1 LAFEEIFLMLD
12 PALSSLSS
20 APPNLPARQ
29 IEKPLAV
36 EYNGDNRVDYVA
48 KDSTII
54 SSKEKDDDHAR
65 GIKDKVHSLLFPQG
79 YPDSVSPEYGNYRK
93 WTEVQNCLNS
103 AIDYFGT
110 QAALTALGVAF
121 PVPAV
126 AALAWMIKDSTS
138 GLGKFLGSYMAH
150 KVDQDPKTWNVIA
163 DSVTAAGKAMNSTLA
178 LAPKAF
184 LPLAIGSNIVKA
196 SGETLSGAA
205 QANFDKHLASNDNLG
220 EMNAKNNN
228 QDMLVS
234 GIGVGLAVGLQ
245 ALASMT
251 GIGAVGLVAIYAGL
265 NAVSLIGSYRA
276 SKAIN
281 WNHPNEKNM
290 LRLFE
295 SHSETG
301 KVMTPKELEDSQK
314 FTNRVKDAVL
324 KRVVIGAGLKDLS
337 KHPET
342 FKEIVSIFNDK
353 NYLIYR
359 DGKKT
364 KIALRPEAD
373 RKTVA
378 EAMYCAALLEKNLN
392 SSSFALMKEQ
402 LGDEK
407 AVTSAITQ
415 SLKAMPKD
423 DAYYTDLGKSGW
435 EIEKIPLPAG
445 TRVEWGDSAKEAEEA
460 PNKGS
465 GH

>member
-1 LAFEEIFLMLD
+1 MD
-12 PALSSLSS
+12 PVISSLSS
-20 APPNLPARQ
+20 VPGRLPSPPA
-29 IEKPLAV
+29 EKPLAV
-36 EYNGDNRVDYVA
+36 EYNGDDRTDYTA
-48 KDSTII
+48 KDSAII
-54 SSKEKDDDHAR
+54 SSKENAKDDEHV
-65 GIKDKVHSLLFPQG
+65 KDIQEKMRSLLMPKG
-79 YPDSVSPEYGNYRK
+79 YPDSVSPEYGQYRK
-93 WTEVQNCLNS
+93 WTAVQNCLNS
-103 AIDYFGT
+103 SIDYFGT
-110 QAALTALGVAF
+110 QAALTALGIAF

-163 DSVTAAGKAMNSTLA
+163 DSVTAVGKAMNSTLA
-178 LAPKAF
+178 IAPKAF

-205 QANFDKHLASNDNLG
+205 QANFDKHLATADNLG

-228 QDMLVS
+228 QDMVIS

-251 GIGAVGLVAIYAGL
+251 GIGTVGLVAIYAAF

-290 LRLFE
+290 LRLFQSQGE
-295 SHSETG
+295 KGRILS
-301 KVMTPKELEDSQK
+301 PRELDDSQK
-314 FTNRVKDAVL
+314 FMDKVKDAIH
-324 KRVVIGAGLKDLS
+324 KRVELGSGIKELS

-342 FKEIVSIFNDK
+342 FKELVTLFNDK
-353 NYLIYR
+353 NYLLYR

-364 KIALRPEAD
+364 RIALRPEAD

-378 EAMYCAALLEKNLN
+378 EAMYCASLLDKSLN
-392 SSSFALMKEQ
+392 SPSFAIMKEQ
-402 LGDEK
+402 IGEEK
-407 AVTSAITQ
+407 AVTSAIKQ
-415 SLKAMPKD
+415 SLQSMPGD
-423 DAYYTDLGKSGW
+423 DSYYTDMSKAGW
-435 EIEKIPLPAG
+435 DIEKIPLPAG
-445 TRVEWGDSAKEAEEA
+445 IRVEWGDSAK
-460 PNKGS
+460 PPVDSPSK
-465 GH
+465 